1 MKQRQQKD
9 YFFGAL
15 SRFAALMSG
24 LFLLALLAIITVT
37 GSNSLYEARVRL
49 DIPIENTN
57 ATSHRTPMRAS
68 LHRLL
73 GVSDRQ
79 DSRQDS
85 RQDKRQANRLLSS
98 AAGSVLTH
106 HLAQNAITSPQTIS
120 VWLPASALVDDVMN
134 GRIDLT
140 NPHSERLVSAQLRG
154 WIESLQQQE
163 RLELFFNKTFFTAGA
178 ATSPERAGI
187 GVALLGSLMMMLIV
201 ALTAIPMGV
210 GAALYLEEFAPRT
223 QFVSVLETL
232 INNLAAIPSIVFGIL
247 GLAIFIQWF
256 ALPRSAALVGGLT
269 LSLMTL
275 PTIVIATRAALA
287 SVPRHVREAALA
299 LGASHHQMVFHHVL
313 PLALP
318 AIMTGSIIG
327 LSQALGE
334 TAPLLLIGMVAFIA
348 DTPTSFFD
356 PSSALPVQ
364 IFIWAGAAE
373 RGFTDRASTAILVL
387 VLFLIVMNSLAIF
400 IRKKFT
406 RPLA

>member
-1 MKQRQQKD
+1 MRQRLQKD
-9 YFFGAL
+9 YFFSAL
-15 SRFAALMSG
+15 SRFAAFLSG
-24 LFLLALLAIITVT
+24 LFLLALLAIITIT
-37 GSNSLYEARVRL
+37 GSNSLYEARVKL
-49 DIPIENTN
+49 DIPIKETN
-57 ATSHRTPMRAS
+57 APSYRTPMRAS
-68 LHRLL
+68 LHDLL
-73 GVSDRQ
+73 GVS
-79 DSRQDS
+79 S

-98 AAGSVLTH
+98 AADSVLTR
-106 HLAQNAITSPQTIS
+106 HLTQNPIASTVS

-163 RLELFFNKTFFTAGA
+163 RLELFFNWTFFTAGA
-178 ATSPERAGI
+178 ATTPERAGI

-201 ALTAIPMGV
+201 ALTAIPLGV
-210 GAALYLEEFAPRT
+210 AAALYLEEFAPHT
-223 QFVSVLETL
+223 KFVSVLETL
-232 INNLAAIPSIVFGIL
+232 VNNLAAIPSIVFGIL

-287 SVPRHVREAALA
+287 SVPRHIREAALA

-348 DTPTSFFD
+348 DTPTSLLD
-356 PSSALPVQ
+356 PASALPVQ

-387 VLFLIVMNSLAIF
+387 IVFLIVMNSLAIF

-406 RPLA
+406 KPLA

>member
-1 MKQRQQKD
+1 MRQRLQKD
-9 YFFGAL
+9 YFFSAL
-15 SRFAALMSG
+15 SRFAAFLSG
-24 LFLLALLAIITVT
+24 LFLLALLAIITIT
-37 GSNSLYEARVRL
+37 GSNSLYEARVKL
-49 DIPIENTN
+49 DIPIANTN
-57 ATSHRTPMRAS
+57 APSYRTPMRAS

-73 GVSDRQ
+73 GVSG
-79 DSRQDS
+79 

-98 AAGSVLTH
+98 AADSVLTR
-106 HLAQNAITSPQTIS
+106 HLTQNPIASTVS

-140 NPHSERLVSAQLRG
+140 NPHSERLVSARLRG
-154 WIESLQQQE
+154 WIESLQQQN
-163 RLELFFNKTFFTAGA
+163 RLALFFNQTFFTAGA

-201 ALTAIPMGV
+201 ALTAIPLGV
-210 GAALYLEEFAPRT
+210 AAALYLEEFAPHT
-223 QFVSVLETL
+223 KFVSVLETL
-232 INNLAAIPSIVFGIL
+232 VNNLAAIPSIVFGIL

-287 SVPRHVREAALA
+287 SVPRHIREAALA

-348 DTPTSFFD
+348 DTPTSLLD
-356 PSSALPVQ
+356 PASALPVQ

-387 VLFLIVMNSLAIF
+387 IVFLIVMNSLAIF

-406 RPLA
+406 KPLA

>member
-9 YFFGAL
+9 FFFSAL

-49 DIPIENTN
+49 DIPIENMG
-57 ATSHRTPMRAS
+57 AASYRTPMRAS
-68 LHRLL
+68 LHHLL
-73 GVSDRQ
+73 GVSG
-79 DSRQDS
+79 
-85 RQDKRQANRLLSS
+85 RQDKKQANRLLSS

-106 HLAQNAITSPQTIS
+106 HLTRNAITSPQTIS
-120 VWLPASALVDDVMN
+120 LWLPASALVDDVMN

-140 NPHSERLVSAQLRG
+140 NPHSERIVSAQLRD
-154 WIESLQQQE
+154 WIESLRQQN
-163 RLELFFNKTFFTAGA
+163 RLALFFNWTFFTAGA

-223 QFVSVLETL
+223 QFISVLETL

-269 LSLMTL
+269 LSVMTL
-275 PTIVIATRAALA
+275 PTIVIATRGALA

-348 DTPTSFFD
+348 DTPTSLLD
-356 PSSALPVQ
+356 PASALPVQ

-406 RPLA
+406 KPFA

>member
-1 MKQRQQKD
+1 MRQRLQKD
-9 YFFGAL
+9 YFFSAL
-15 SRFAALMSG
+15 SRFAAFLSG
-24 LFLLALLAIITVT
+24 LFLLALLAIITIT
-37 GSNSLYEARVRL
+37 GSNSLYEARVKL
-49 DIPIENTN
+49 DIPIKETN
-57 ATSHRTPMRAS
+57 APSYRTPMRAS

-73 GVSDRQ
+73 GVS
-79 DSRQDS
+79 SRQD
-85 RQDKRQANRLLSS
+85 QRQANRLLSS
-98 AAGSVLTH
+98 AADSVLTR
-106 HLAQNAITSPQTIS
+106 HLTQNPIASTVS

-163 RLELFFNKTFFTAGA
+163 RLELFFNWTFFTAGA
-178 ATSPERAGI
+178 ATTPERAGI

-201 ALTAIPMGV
+201 ALTAIPLGV
-210 GAALYLEEFAPRT
+210 AAALYLEEFAPHT
-223 QFVSVLETL
+223 KFVSVLETL
-232 INNLAAIPSIVFGIL
+232 VNNLAAIPSIVFGIL

-287 SVPRHVREAALA
+287 SVPRHIREAALA

-348 DTPTSFFD
+348 DTPTSLLD
-356 PSSALPVQ
+356 PASALPVQ

-387 VLFLIVMNSLAIF
+387 IVFLIVMNSLAIF

-406 RPLA
+406 KPLA

>member
-9 YFFGAL
+9 FFFSAL

-57 ATSHRTPMRAS
+57 ARSYRTPMRAS

-73 GVSDRQ
+73 GVSGRQ
-79 DSRQDS
+79 E
-85 RQDKRQANRLLSS
+85 KRQANRLLSS
-98 AAGSVLTH
+98 AADSVLTH
-106 HLAQNAITSPQTIS
+106 HLTRNPPNPIASPHTIS
-120 VWLPASALVDDVMN
+120 LWLPASALVDDVMN

-140 NPHSERLVSAQLRG
+140 NPHSERIVSAQLRG
-154 WIESLQQQE
+154 WIESLRQQN
-163 RLELFFNKTFFTAGA
+163 RLALFFNWTFFTAGA

-269 LSLMTL
+269 LSVMTL
-275 PTIVIATRAALA
+275 PTIVIATRGALA

-348 DTPTSFFD
+348 DTPTSLLD
-356 PSSALPVQ
+356 PASALPVQ

-406 RPLA
+406 KPFA